1 MSVSLQFCPFCQIAC
16 SVALPVLW
24 VAPSQFVGWNVF
36 RNISLFFSPGINHW
50 NLRGPPNATFLR
62 NPKKQE
68 PNKAL

>member
-36 RNISLFFSPGINHW
+36 QSWESEGTPQCHLS
-50 NLRGPPNATFLR
+50 
-62 NPKKQE
+62 KKQD
-68 PNKAL
+68 PTVTRPY